1 MQPFFNIFVPLYLCA
16 FVPFL
21 PLSHQDTS
29 FTKNIC
35 GLKLAIIDN
44 WDSFTFNL
52 VQLVEEAGYE
62 VDAIY
67 KNNSIRMDD
76 LTAYDK
82 ILISPGPGLPSEAG
96 SLIEVIQTYASEK
109 SILGICLGHQ
119 AIAEVFGCKLKQL
132 TKILHGEQT
141 RIHVIDKQEPLF
153 SGLPEYFNGGRYHSW
168 IVDSD
173 SLTDT
178 IKVTAIDDENLI
190 MAISH
195 AEYDVRGI
203 QFHPESFMTKQGQ
216 RIISN
221 WLVQ

>member
-1 MQPFFNIFVPLYLCA
+1 MR
-16 FVPFL
+16 
-21 PLSHQDTS
+21 
-29 FTKNIC
+29 
-35 GLKLAIIDN
+35 LAIIDN

-76 LTAYDK
+76 LAAYDK

-96 SLIEVIQTYASEK
+96 SLKQVIQRYAPEK

-132 TKILHGEQT
+132 TKILHGEET
-141 RIHVIDKQEPLF
+141 RIHVIDEQEPLF
-153 SGLPEYFNGGRYHSW
+153 LGIPEYFIGGRYHSW
-168 IVDSD
+168 IVDPD
-173 SLTDT
+173 SLTNL
-178 IKVTAIDDENLI
+178 INVTAVDDENLI

-221 WLVQ
+221 WLAQ